1 MRWLAGVAAIIAAV
15 VDSLYVGIVV
25 NQSNQGPR
33 DPLGS
38 TVIFVATF
46 IAVLAVTAAL
56 AALRP
61 ATAVRPAL
69 LGLSAV
75 GLMAIG
81 VVAIFSIGL
90 PLILAGGLAFV
101 ALLSSLRQPR
111 HPAGILKAGAGA
123 LLALAIFVGG
133 FEATVRAI
141 ACPASGVETGS
152 GSGLVSGPYHYT
164 CVNGKLT
171 VYPGACNS
179 GGASYDANG
188 SVTSVTTC

>member
-1 MRWLAGVAAIIAAV
+1 MRWLAGVAAIIAAA
-15 VDSLYVGIVV
+15 VDILYVGIVI
-25 NQSNQGPR
+25 NQSRQGPH

-38 TVIFVATF
+38 TVIFAATF
-46 IAVLAVTAAL
+46 IAVLAVTAAV
-56 AALRP
+56 AALGS
-61 ATAVRPAL
+61 ATALRPAL

-75 GLMAIG
+75 GLLAMG
-81 VVAIFSIGL
+81 VIAIFSIGL
-90 PLILAGGLAFV
+90 PLILAGFLAFA
-101 ALLSSLRQPR
+101 ALLVSLKASPQ
-111 HPAGILKAGAGA
+111 PAGILKAGAGA

-141 ACPASGVETGS
+141 ACPATGAETGS

-171 VYPGACNS
+171 VYPGACNF

-188 SVTSVTTC
+188 NVTSVSTC